1 MKVVWQIVLFTGII
15 SPGCVGANH
24 YCGEEC
30 RVQILQIGIFPQQ
43 IAAFILH
50 TLEHILTSILSSKQN
65 KLFNLVAYF
74 ICSPCSYNLYLFRQG
89 ITSTKRALYCS
100 FWTIWLFWLS
110 WQLYCHDM
118 WLPWQFNCLLDCHG
132 CLQCVTNRRTDMP
145 DCRDVVAQKI
155 KVRHVQTFLVTLENT
170 KR

>member
-1 MKVVWQIVLFTGII
+1 MYFSMFYKYFSCGSSKLSSPINMKVVWYVWQIVLFTGII
-15 SPGCVGANH
+15 SPGCVGANQC
-24 YCGEEC
+24 CGEEC

-89 ITSTKRALYCS
+89 INSTKRALYCS
-100 FWTIWLFWLS
+100 F
-110 WQLYCHDM
+110 
-118 WLPWQFNCLLDCHG
+118 
-132 CLQCVTNRRTDMP
+132 
-145 DCRDVVAQKI
+145 
-155 KVRHVQTFLVTLENT
+155 
-170 KR
+170 